1 MCTNPFQAT
10 QLLEHLKKDIQY
22 LSEKQSQALQTAVY
36 FGFSR
41 EEKDQYDERLD
52 RIGKLRRE
60 LALMRVNA
68 RP

>member
-1 MCTNPFQAT
+1 MCTNPVEAKH
-10 QLLEHLKKDIQY
+10 LLEHLKKDIQD
-22 LSEKQSQALQTAVY
+22 LNEKQSQALQTAVY
-36 FGFSR
+36 FGSSR
-41 EEKDQYDERLD
+41 EEKNQYDERLD